1 MSIKE
6 GKAEIY
12 LGTFFTV
19 MGVLFLTLIIPNQ
32 IKYVEGAYPQ
42 PRFFPNLICALQTVL
57 GIALAVGGYRKHKA
71 KKEGQEEYTFKWKEV
86 RLVLI
91 TLGILILYVVSLEFV
106 PYLPATI
113 VATGALITVFGQKK
127 VWKIVLTSALVPSII
142 YFGMTYGL
150 QVKLP

>member
-12 LGTFFTV
+12 LGIFFTV
-19 MGVLFLTLIIPNQ
+19 MGIIFLTLIIPNQ
-32 IKYVEGAYPQ
+32 IKYIEGAYPQ
-42 PRFFPNLICALQTVL
+42 PRFFPNLIMAIQTVL
-57 GIALAVGGYRKHKA
+57 GIALGIGGYRKVKA

-91 TLGILILYVVSLEFV
+91 TLGILIVYVIALDFI

-113 VATGALITVFGQKK
+113 IATGALITVFGQKK
-127 VWKIVLTSALVPSII
+127 IWKIVLTSVLVPSII